1 MKTSQAQLFIVSAP
15 SGAGKTSL
23 VQRTIKELDNIGVS
37 VSHTTRDKRPGET
50 DTEHYFFTD
59 RDNFEKM
66 IEADQFLEYAE
77 VFGNYYGTSLSAV
90 QQSLSQGTD
99 VILEIDW
106 QGAAQVRQKIDD
118 VVSIFILPP
127 SRAALIERLQ
137 GRGQDSDEVIERR
150 TEDAVAEMQQFHR
163 ADYLIIN
170 DDFEQALMELKAVI
184 LAFRVAKSRQAS
196 RHAGLITSLTR

>member
-23 VQRTIKELDNIGVS
+23 VQQTIKDLDTIGVS
-37 VSHTTRDKRPGET
+37 VSHTTREKRPGENEA
-50 DTEHYFFTD
+50 EHYFFTD
-59 RDNFEKM
+59 RETFERM

-90 QQSLSQGTD
+90 QQNLSDGID

-106 QGAAQVRQKIDD
+106 QGAAQVRQKLDD

-127 SRAALIERLQ
+127 SRAALIDRLK
-137 GRGQDSDEVIERR
+137 GRGQDSDAVIARR
-150 TEDAVAEMQQFHR
+150 TEEAVAEMQQYHH

-170 DDFEQALMELKAVI
+170 DQFEQALMELKAVI
-184 LAFRVAKSRQAS
+184 LSYRIAKSRQALQ
-196 RHAGLITSLTR
+196 HAGLITSLTR

>member
-1 MKTSQAQLFIVSAP
+1 MSTNQAQLFIVSAP

-23 VQRTIKELDNIGVS
+23 VRRVIAELDSIGVS
-37 VSHTTRDKRPGET
+37 VSHTTRSMRPGEV
-50 DTEHYFFTD
+50 DGEDYLFTD
-59 RDNFEKM
+59 RDGFEQM
-66 IEADQFLEYAE
+66 VEADQFLEYAE
-77 VFGNYYGTSLSAV
+77 VFGNYYGTSLGAV
-90 QQSLSQGTD
+90 QQKLNEGSD

-106 QGAAQVRQKIDD
+106 QGAAQVRQKLDD

-127 SRAALIERLQ
+127 SRATLFERLK

-150 TEDAVAEMQQFHR
+150 TSEAVAEMQQYHK

-170 DDFEQALMELKAVI
+170 DDFDQALLELKGVI
-184 LAFRVAKSRQAS
+184 LSYRVSKSRQAL